1 VNGQCGGCRIPAT
14 LQGQNKSKGNKIT
27 NKPYTGGYLKPVEC
41 IIDPD
46 IGPEM
51 LFADNPRLRLTH
63 DDIMSQGELV
73 ERAKEAVRNKSDNTA
88 RYEDMKYATGCRG
101 ISTPIAVLPYTDAYT
116 FFEYPVAHC
125 MALGL
130 HSQIVKQMRD
140 VLGCDEFNNACK
152 RADKRAAYLLRP
164 SVLKR
169 PVKRMMPDSSTNLLS
184 GYKVEDHQHAMESYH
199 ILVFHRCFAVE
210 TEINLFKCPTTKALQ
225 VYHLYWRFLSCAMF
239 LFRGGD
245 NTCVTSEDPPAKLES
260 MNRAI
265 IDYRR
270 NFDKD
275 VEVLCKL
282 CELIFGAQGCTP
294 NLHSL
299 HHMIRHLID
308 VKGHPTFE
316 MIVERLASN
325 PMSTISTFVLVT
337 VDKQKLNI
345 LRIRSDGNDEGACTW
360 TDQVLRDISSRHTLP
375 IKGGSITSPPGF

>member
-1 VNGQCGGCRIPAT
+1 
-14 LQGQNKSKGNKIT
+14 
-27 NKPYTGGYLKPVEC
+27 
-41 IIDPD
+41 
-46 IGPEM
+46 M

-63 DDIMSQGELV
+63 DEIMSQRELV
-73 ERAKEAVRNKSDNTA
+73 ERAKEAVRNKSDNAA

-101 ISTPIAVLPYTDAYT
+101 ISTPIDVLPYTDAYT

-152 RADKRAAYLLRP
+152 RSNKYATYLLRP
-164 SVLKR
+164 SVRKR
-169 PVKRMMPDSSTNLLS
+169 PVRRMLPYSSLNLLS

-199 ILVFHRCFAVE
+199 ILVFHRYFAVE
-210 TEINLFKCPTTKALQ
+210 AEINLFKCPTIKALE

-245 NTCVTSEDPPAKLES
+245 NTIATSEDPPGKLES
-260 MNRAI
+260 TNRAI
-265 IDYRR
+265 IDHIR

-282 CELIFGAQGCTP
+282 CELIFGAQECTP

-299 HHMIRHLID
+299 YHMIRHLLD

-325 PMSTISTFVLVT
+325 PMLYIFICVSDAVY
-337 VDKQKLNI
+337 KQ
-345 LRIRSDGNDEGACTW
+345 
-360 TDQVLRDISSRHTLP
+360 
-375 IKGGSITSPPGF
+375 